1 MKTKRL
7 IATLI
12 CLVQTVSFS
21 LSYAKDYY
29 VKVDGTGDGSSWEKA
44 MSGDDFAQL
53 LPDVSSQSVF
63 YIAAGNYNA
72 SASRNKT
79 FLVNN
84 SVTIIGGFP
93 KNPKRGDVANP
104 NENITTFSAEKN
116 TASPIFDVNEEYTVF
131 KLKGVTIKDAYI
143 GLYPRGINRIFLSD
157 CVFDNAPIIVSR
169 SNEVFIENSSFKNL
183 SAETTSISQFTI
195 DSVQMVSIKGSVISD
210 IDAVFNVSKVI
221 GNLVIEDV
229 VATVPGRFFNG
240 RVCSANISR
249 LKARSGGL
257 WMAASSYPTYS
268 ISISESEFISNGSNN
283 EGIHIIE
290 CPDFRLSK
298 SLVKGYST
306 GVYSSAKETSLDDV
320 EIYGG
325 TDGCCFC
332 APATSDVYINRS
344 QLYDAKEGV
353 KVYSGSLEVENSV
366 ISGNSS
372 YGIGTSSGL
381 RKLVLR
387 NNIIG
392 LNADATDKY
401 GNGTGVFVKAD
412 SIYIDG
418 NIISGNKG
426 LGVEF
431 NSKGQICEIKNNY
444 IGTNKFYENL
454 GNGGSGINLVYKG
467 ASYSA
472 SMNPSSLKE
481 ANYIGFNGEDGVVAY
496 SYGSEISNNYIGVTP
511 DGRPMPNGKYGINV
525 IDGRATININNNH
538 LGYNGEGDI
547 NSDYSVIS
555 HNIFHGNEKY
565 AIKTTND
572 VPTMEITKE
581 ETDGFYV
588 VVEGEVK
595 SDHPTDV
602 ELYYSDGKKHSAL
615 SLLGVAET
623 DANHKTFSIRFPL
636 HNLKGTSYY
645 SWIVI
650 EKTEIATKS
659 KFYGP
664 QKSSI
669 DLSKYQGKEY
679 YVKVDGSGTKDGS
692 SWGNAMSSDDFA
704 KVLPTVYDGSTF
716 YLAEGSY
723 QPCYCGDYQKC
734 GGRSVYNINSS
745 VKIIGGFS
753 NNAKMG
759 DDNDP
764 EKHPTIMNASYDG
777 SSQYLFV
784 DGDEPVSLSLEGIR
798 MKYATIAV
806 LLSRNG
812 KLYMNNCIVDSSSI
826 ITPNV
831 ETVEISN
838 TKFSNVRKGAST
850 YTYPLIIE
858 KAEKVR
864 LTNVSFSD
872 IEGDV
877 IYSNS
882 KKTNFVCDSLIMKD
896 VTVRNASGYLF
907 AGDVNYGLFEGLDAE
922 TNGMYIFNS
931 SDEIIIK
938 DSKLVSTNLPEVNY
952 GIYFA
957 NGKKLSVSHSSIIG
971 YPYGIL
977 DYYSNAESLISLDD
991 VTISCNKGNSSIAL
1005 YLINGESDVV
1015 VNNSNLVDARYGVEL
1030 VNANSLTVKNSM
1042 ISGNSEYGVYAIP
1055 NSNANI
1061 NLENNVIGLTRNA
1074 DERYPNKVG
1083 VFVSANNFVAKNN
1096 VVSGNDSIGMCF
1108 YVVRN
1113 KFELSG
1119 NYIGTNRK
1127 FEDFGNGSTGIK
1139 LQAANVTALDMAPST
1154 LASANY
1160 IGYNGGDGV
1169 YTSTGDLHSFSSTI
1183 RNNYIGVTPEGA
1195 KMPNKGYGISIGWY
1209 SIPYTTVSSEL
1220 YIDHNHIGFNELGDI
1235 KEKGAYAVIS
1245 KNVFHGNSVNAID
1258 MDSRSFPSPRIYEV
1272 KVEDG
1277 KYVVYGTVSPDPRN
1291 SSAGVTVELYCTNKE
1306 NESALIYIASVNV
1319 DENDHFSFLIDDM
1332 PEMDSEVSCL
1342 VAIAI
1347 YNEDPVAENHS
1358 YTTKLSDP
1366 YCLCTPAPVVVE
1378 KSVTVGTPFTIDN
1391 RRFYPKEEGYFEEM
1405 VTSEGEDGCVKK
1417 TIAKITVVPGEIPN
1431 AYYVKEKSSGDST
1444 GSSWENAM
1452 SREQF
1457 TSICGSVPDGTT
1469 FFLAEGNYEPRRI
1482 YGYSGFY
1489 LSSDI
1494 RIIGGYPADAKTGAK
1509 RTGKTYSTIDASDM
1523 GVKSYLFRRMNNG
1536 DTLNIYLEGLKMMN
1550 VMNAIEATDGSKI
1563 EVFDCVFDNAPI
1575 VLSKVDSFSI
1585 SNSEITNISEDSES
1599 PFPIS
1604 IDSAGVISLRHIQF
1618 TDIADGLFKPTP
1630 YIDKLIMEDVT
1641 LNKVGGMLY
1650 RGKLGEANLSDVE
1663 AANASIRVEDI
1674 SSKLNIEDS
1683 KLSHIELVVG
1693 NSFVLKNSKILGSG
1707 VDLASV
1713 KKATI
1718 ENTTIDNQGKGT
1730 CLSSLTTDVTISG
1743 STLKNGTVGYSYKL
1757 GSHTI
1762 KNCYIIG
1769 NTSDGINSS
1778 ADYRT
1783 HSLSLELI
1791 GNYIGVGPSGE
1802 IDANGNGV
1810 YVNASAFVAKDN
1822 IISGNTGYGVKIG
1835 PNETSIIERNY
1846 IGTDEF
1852 HRDLGNG
1859 GCGIDLHG
1867 MSTMGGISM
1876 APESIEDANV
1886 IGFNGGDGV
1895 IISPG
1900 DSALSAK
1907 ISNNYIG
1914 VSRKGDPIP
1923 NKGYGISIVSGSFNY
1938 PVSIINNHIGYNEKG
1953 DVSEEIGSCISQ
1965 NVFWGNKN
1973 GKAIENNTGYK
1984 TLEGNIPVI
1993 KEVGKVGDSVYVEV
2007 QVKDHFDADVE
2018 LYETGLD
2025 PQSAKKLLAKSFV
2038 NYDEGGSVT
2047 FAVSVSDLEGGL
2059 YNYFV
2064 ATAYYTGNKFTTEL
2078 SSPYTF
2084 VKPLELGDYY
2094 VKENGSG
2101 DSTGASWENAMS
2113 AKQFA
2118 SICGSVPDGTTFH
2131 LAEGNYE
2138 PRKIYGYSGFY
2149 LSSDIRV
2156 IGGYSADA
2164 ETGAERTEGTYS
2176 TIDASDMG
2184 VKSYLFRRMTNGDT
2198 LNIYLEG
2205 LRMMNVMS
2213 AIEATEGSKIEVF
2226 DCVFD
2231 NAPIV
2236 LSKVDSLS
2244 ISNSEITNI
2253 SEISESQY
2261 PISINSAG
2269 VVSLKKVQFT
2279 DIADDLFK
2287 PTPYI
2292 DNLIMEDVT
2301 LNKVGGMLYNGNLG
2315 EGNLSDVKADN
2326 ASLRV
2331 DDISS
2336 KLSIEDSKLS
2346 YIKLGIGDSFELK
2359 NSEILG
2365 SGVYMGTVKKATIE
2379 NTTID
2384 NQGLGTC
2391 LSSLGEDVTI
2401 SGSTLK
2407 NGTVGYSYGGG
2418 NHTIKNCY
2426 IIGNTSFGIN
2436 ASTDLISACSSL
2448 ELIGNHIGIDPS
2460 GEINANGNGV
2470 FVNASAFV
2478 AKDNIISGNTGYG
2491 VKMGTNET
2499 SIIERNYIGT
2509 DESYRDLGNGEY
2521 GIDLYGELASHGGG
2535 SMVPESIEDANVIG
2549 FNGGDGVII
2558 SAGNTALSAEISNN
2572 YIGVSRKGDPI
2583 PNKGY
2588 GIRIVSGYYSFPVS
2602 IINNHI
2608 GYNEKGDVSE
2618 EIGSSISQNVFW
2630 GNKNGNAIE
2639 NNTGYK
2645 TWEDNI
2651 PVIKEARKV
2660 GDSVYVEVQVKDHF
2674 DADVELYETDRD
2686 PQSAKK
2692 LLAKSFVNY
2701 NEGGSVT
2708 FAVSVSD
2715 LEEGDYN
2722 YFVATAYYTGNQ
2734 FTTELSSPY
2743 TFVKPLELGDYYV
2756 KENGSG
2762 DSTGSSWENAMS
2774 AKQFA
2779 TYIPYA
2785 IDGVT
2790 FHMAAGNYTPLLTY
2804 GYGSYNVRSSIKVI
2818 GGYPS
2823 DAKTGAKSNPKENLT
2838 VMDGDPMPIK
2848 TYLFNSYGEAL
2859 NIELEGIYMRNVMS
2873 AIDGGPG
2880 SVVIARNCEFSNAPI
2895 VLSKSDSL
2903 SLINCTI
2910 KDISESSERTSPIVL
2925 DSLNSMVISSTSI
2938 NNIYDGFCT
2947 YVLPS
2952 HINTINIDN
2961 VNMSIGG
2968 FYDMGWINS
2977 AIVRN
2982 FDIVSQG
2989 IRVIMLN
2996 DSMLFEGGKIS
3007 SSDTASLGLFVDTN
3021 GRTTL
3026 GDISLSIKEVAIEG
3040 YKDGIVSYVPKV
3052 NLDNVTIKGDQ
3063 GGYCLYAV
3071 HSSDVIVSNSYFSN
3085 CIRGIEVAGEN
3096 LKIEN
3101 SVISGNSEY
3110 GVKSFGTLNKIELY
3124 DNIIGLTKD
3133 ESEVL
3138 ANGVG
3143 VYVSADTFIAVG
3155 NLISANNSSGIQIS
3169 NLTIPTT
3176 QSIIEKNY
3184 IGVRRDGSLSPNGG
3198 YGIEVMGGNRK
3209 DFLNISKNHIGGNEE
3224 SDITVGNASSI
3235 ISQNV
3240 FYGNKKL
3247 AIESVIERPIITSV
3261 ILGNDK
3267 YVVKG
3272 EIASGLVKVKGGAS
3286 VELFATFNEHQSALK
3301 YIASTSNVVDGK
3313 FSIEVPES
3321 LEEASCLVA
3330 IAIYNAESNAKDDK
3344 YSSELSDPYCL
3355 CELVPEVI
3363 EDTVPIGVYSEIFGD
3378 KYDPFII
3385 GTVRDTIFAVVDGC
3399 QKMRVESFTVLPLDS
3414 TLTDYYVKTN
3424 GSGDGSSW
3432 ENAMSAEVFAAYLP
3446 YAPTA
3451 STFHVAA
3458 GTYHPTLDL
3467 NLQKNG
3473 NVASRFFFVRN
3484 DVSIIGGY
3492 PSDAK
3497 TGDVSDPDNNL
3508 TIFSGDILD
3517 NDSQGITDDNTTY
3530 LFYIDKNAEKVRF
3543 DGVDIAHSRNG
3554 ICTDLAPQSSI
3565 VVSHSRMNNCDAAV
3579 RVTLVLSSLELDNVR
3594 FDSNVH
3600 AVSSGSISNTTVKNS
3615 SFVHHTGTPLWIMSS
3630 GKVSVTNSIFDGN
3643 LSLPIVQCNTS
3654 DVTITSSTFSNSVS
3668 QGEDEPIIQSSIVKL
3683 VNNTFVD
3690 NEQGRDWIKAD
3701 SLVMYHNTLLGIK
3714 GLVGG
3719 MYANSDPAFTFVGN
3733 IFGYDSLPSKVSE
3746 ILADNI
3752 VGLTKGELSQN
3763 VDERLLPVGQMDL
3776 LFYKEEGEFLLT
3788 NRGGFTP
3795 VVALRTDVME
3805 NGESI
3810 RLKNSGIE
3818 VDQRGEMRPDMT
3830 CMGAYEYLAP
3840 VIVKLSD
3847 SICFGETI
3855 YQKHGFDIV
3864 LEDSISGVFEFDRVV
3879 ATGRV
3884 DTFYQLALTV
3894 KPQLVLTDVKITP
3907 STCISNPNGE
3917 LTFVVEGWDE
3927 SISYLS
3933 YVGEDAERLLPF
3945 EVVDEVAKFRKNNL
3959 RDKSFTLYVENK
3971 CGSKIAEKY
3980 ELDAIPNYSISIS
3993 DNSTTDLRCSYSKDG
4008 FIEVVISGGHELSEF
4023 SMIGGVTIAR
4033 KNDPSIPE
4041 AIVIDNLGSG
4051 IYTFSCHSTV
4061 DGCSDEVIA
4070 SHKINAPEPIVFK
4083 NCVANATCYGAA
4095 SGELDIVPLRNGE
4108 AIHFVDENK
4117 SVNYARDVLENKRT
4131 DKGYL
4136 GKFGDID
4143 SIGFSLVSLDP
4154 DVYMYGKTQDQFFN
4168 DALQDAVDLGFPMDS
4183 LSEHDPTYTEFKY
4196 PQSWLGYTAMYPGIY
4211 KIEVKDSKGCYF
4223 EQSYEIKNP
4232 KNPLSVKMEHAIDAC
4247 DADKRRVKLK
4257 ASGGWAPYQ
4266 FIVADSHEWGD
4277 PEEND
4282 FKDLSGNQGSVTVG
4296 QDFEPD
4302 TMLVK
4307 EGDIYIYT
4315 SDILPIGKINIM
4327 VVDKKGCV
4335 DTVGKNM
4342 IVDAN
4347 IKVAGEEVFDKCA
4360 QPKNHSI
4367 KVNLGPEISQK
4378 PHSYKIRL
4386 AKRDSFLEIK
4396 EFQTDAEGN
4405 DIISGLPSGRV
4416 GVFAYADG
4424 CSGYST
4430 VDIAGD
4436 TSLSYI
4442 PYVAVKL
4449 DSIKPCPDAATGELE
4464 IKVYGSYPPYQMYL
4478 DDFSDA
4484 SLLRNIDLY
4493 DTIKKEY
4500 AQISEPSSFESTVN
4514 DKLRLRSLPGGAH
4527 TLMIVDR
4534 EGCKKNVDYNFGVSS
4549 PIVISAA
4556 ASPVCPGE
4564 EFSRVYVESVSGG
4577 TAPYLYALDDS
4588 YDFNDESF
4596 KKVSSGTS
4604 HSIAVKD
4611 ANGCVKKSGVIPP
4624 NTEKMSNVNVD
4635 CMVTNW
4641 HSLDDIV
4648 AFVDISST
4656 GKFVY
4661 DSVSFSIK
4669 PEDLPQGVTYEVID
4683 PDYFRYGLMPG
4694 DSVEWINGK
4703 TYYGPLWGIPDEV
4716 VSCILPEKEYKREL
4730 ERLEQVVRELE
4741 ESLNSASDEK
4751 KEVIKQNIASQTEK
4765 LKSICTKEMAL
4776 EKFTAELFSK
4786 NSIER
4791 MKFIRLVTDSLIR
4804 NSGDTLFS
4812 YPFTH
4817 TLYVGGCNIT
4827 VEYNGENGRKPNNVE
4842 NEGQHFANLNTKD
4855 ILELIASPNPVNVG
4869 DECTIFVT
4877 LKSKKDVSC
4886 DVYGLNGSVSTVS
4899 VSSITANSDV
4909 WKMSDSN
4916 YICKFNVN
4924 LTETSVVRVHTA
4936 TDAASVIVLVA
4947 PSER

>member
-1 MKTKRL
+1 MKTKRF

-12 CLVQTVSFS
+12 CLAQTVLFS

-63 YIAAGNYNA
+63 YIAAGNYDA
-72 SASRNKT
+72 SAATTRS

-84 SVTIIGGFP
+84 SATIIGGFP

-104 NENITTFSAEKN
+104 NENITTFSAKKN
-116 TASPIFDVNEEYTVF
+116 TASPIFDVNEEHTVF

-143 GLYPRGINRIFLSD
+143 GIYPRGINRISVSD

-195 DSVQMVSIKGSVISD
+195 DSVSTFSLKGSVLSD
-210 IDAVFNVSKVI
+210 IDAVFRVSKIVE
-221 GNLVIEDV
+221 NLNIEDV
-229 VATVPGRFFNG
+229 VATVPGRFFDG
-240 RVCSANISR
+240 RVYSANISR
-249 LKARSGGL
+249 LKAHSGGL
-257 WMAASSYPTYS
+257 RMSSSSFSTCS
-268 ISISESEFISNGSNN
+268 ISISESEIISNGANS
-283 EGIHIIE
+283 EGIHILE
-290 CPDFRLSK
+290 CPNFNLSK

-306 GVYSSAKETSLDDV
+306 GVHANTKKSSLDCV

-325 TDGCCFC
+325 TDGYCFF
-332 APATSDVYINRS
+332 AESSDVYINRS
-344 QLYDAKEGV
+344 QLYDANEGV
-353 KVYSGSLEVENSV
+353 RLGEGRLEVENSV
-366 ISGNSS
+366 ISRNSS
-372 YGIGTSSGL
+372 YGIGPSRL

-412 SIYIDG
+412 SICIDG

-431 NSKGQICEIKNNY
+431 NCKGRFCEIKNNY

-467 ASYSA
+467 ASYST

-496 SYGSEISNNYIGVTP
+496 SYESEISNNYIGVTP
-511 DGRPMPNGKYGINV
+511 DGRPMPNGNYGINV
-525 IDGRATININNNH
+525 IDGRATLNINNNH

-595 SDHPTDV
+595 SNNPTDV
-602 ELYYSDGKKHSAL
+602 ELYFSDGKKHSAL

-645 SWIVI
+645 SWVI
-650 EKTEIATKS
+650 IEDSIKS

-704 KVLPTVYDGSTF
+704 KILPTVYDGSTF

-723 QPCYCGDYQKC
+723 QPCYCGDYEKC
-734 GGRSVYNINSS
+734 GGSSVYNINSS

-759 DDNDP
+759 DENDP
-764 EKHPTIMNASYDG
+764 EKHPTIMNASYGG
-777 SSQYLFV
+777 SSQHLFV
-784 DGDEPVSLSLEGIR
+784 GGDEPISLSLEGII

-806 LLSRNG
+806 LLSGNG

-864 LTNVSFSD
+864 LSNVSFSD
-872 IEGDV
+872 IEGDI

-952 GIYFA
+952 SIYFA

-1169 YTSTGDLHSFSSTI
+1169 YTSTGDLHSFSSII
-1183 RNNYIGVTPEGA
+1183 RNNYIGVTPAGA

-1272 KVEDG
+1272 KEEDG

-1417 TIAKITVVPGEIPN
+1417 TIAKITVIPGEIPN

-1509 RTGKTYSTIDASDM
+1509 RTEKTYSTIDASDM

-1604 IDSAGVISLRHIQF
+1604 IDSAGVISFRHIQF

-1683 KLSHIELVVG
+1683 KLSHIELVIG
-1693 NSFVLKNSKILGSG
+1693 NSFVLKNSTILGSG

-1778 ADYRT
+1778 ADYHT
-1783 HSLSLELI
+1783 HSQSLELI
-1791 GNYIGVGPSGE
+1791 GNYIGVGPSGK

-1822 IISGNTGYGVKIG
+1822 IISGNTDYGVKIG

-1900 DSALSAK
+1900 NSALSAK

-1923 NKGYGISIVSGSFNY
+1923 NRGYGISIVSGSFNY

-1984 TLEGNIPVI
+1984 TLEDNIPVI

-2047 FAVSVSDLEGGL
+2047 FAVPVSNLEGGL

-2156 IGGYSADA
+2156 IGGYPADA

-2205 LRMMNVMS
+2205 LKMMNVMS
-2213 AIEATEGSKIEVF
+2213 AIEATEGGKIEVF

-2236 LSKVDSLS
+2236 LSKVESFS

-2253 SEISESQY
+2253 SEDSESQY

-2315 EGNLSDVKADN
+2315 EGYLSDVKAAN
-2326 ASLRV
+2326 ASIRV
-2331 DDISS
+2331 EDISS

-2346 YIKLGIGDSFELK
+2346 HIELVIGNSFVLK
-2359 NSEILG
+2359 NSTILG
-2365 SGVYMGTVKKATIE
+2365 SGVDLASVKKATIE

-2384 NQGLGTC
+2384 NQGKGTC
-2391 LSSLGEDVTI
+2391 LSSLTTDVTV

-2407 NGTVGYSYGGG
+2407 NGTVGYSYKLG

-2426 IIGNTSFGIN
+2426 IIGNTSDGIN
-2436 ASTDLISACSSL
+2436 SSADYHTLSSSL
-2448 ELIGNHIGIDPS
+2448 ELIGNHIGVGSS
-2460 GEINANGNGV
+2460 GEIDANGNGV
-2470 FVNASAFV
+2470 YVNADAFV

-2491 VKMGTNET
+2491 VKIGPNET

-2509 DESYRDLGNGEY
+2509 DESYRDLGNGGC
-2521 GIDLYGELASHGGG
+2521 GIDLRGMSTLSGIPMA
-2535 SMVPESIEDANVIG
+2535 PESIEDANVIG
-2549 FNGGDGVII
+2549 FNGEDGVII
-2558 SAGNTALSAEISNN
+2558 NPGNPALSAKICNN
-2572 YIGVSRKGDPI
+2572 YIGVSRKGTPI

-2588 GIRIVSGYYSFPVS
+2588 GIRIVSGSFNLPVS

-2630 GNKNGNAIE
+2630 GNKNGKAIE

-2645 TWEDNI
+2645 TLEGNI

-2660 GDSVYVEVQVKDHF
+2660 GDSVYVDVQVKDHF

-2701 NEGGSVT
+2701 DEGGSVT

-2715 LEEGDYN
+2715 LEEGDCN

-2743 TFVKPLELGDYYV
+2743 TFVKPLELRDYYV

-2804 GYGSYNVRSSIKVI
+2804 GYGSYNVRSSIKVM

-2823 DAKTGAKSNPKENLT
+2823 DAKTGAKSNPKENFT

-2873 AIDGGPG
+2873 AIEGGAG

-2910 KDISESSERTSPIVL
+2910 KDISESSEKTSPIVL

-2947 YVLPS
+2947 YISPS
-2952 HINTINIDN
+2952 HINTISIDN

-2977 AIVRN
+2977 AVVRN

-3026 GDISLSIKEVAIEG
+3026 GDISLSIKEVTIEG
-3040 YKDGIVSYVPKV
+3040 YKDGVVSYVPKV
-3052 NLDNVTIKGDQ
+3052 SMDNVTIKGDQ

-3071 HSSDVIVSNSYFSN
+3071 HSSDVIVSNSHISN
-3085 CIRGIEVAGEN
+3085 CKRGIEVAGEN

-3110 GVKSFGTLNKIELY
+3110 GVKSYGTLNKIELY

-3133 ESEVL
+3133 ESDVL

-3247 AIESVIERPIITSV
+3247 AIESVIESPIITSV

-3267 YVVKG
+3267 YVVNG
-3272 EIASGLVKVKGGAS
+3272 EIASGLDKIKDGAS
-3286 VELFATFNEHQSALK
+3286 VELFATYNEHQSALK

-3344 YSSELSDPYCL
+3344 YSSELSNPYCL

-3363 EDTVPIGVYSEIFGD
+3363 EDTVLIGVYSEIFGD

-3458 GTYHPTLDL
+3458 GTYYPTLDL
-3467 NLQKNG
+3467 NLQKNE
-3473 NVASRFFFVRN
+3473 NAASRFFFVRN

-3492 PSDAK
+3492 PIDAK

-3517 NDSQGITDDNTTY
+3517 NDSKGNTDDNTTY

-3579 RVTLVLSSLELDNVR
+3579 RVTLVLSSLELDNVK

-3600 AVSSGSISNTTVKNS
+3600 AVSSGSISNTTIKNS
-3615 SFVHHTGTPLWIMSS
+3615 SFVHHTGVPLWIMSS
-3630 GKVSVTNSIFDGN
+3630 GKVSVTNSIFDEN

-3654 DVTITSSTFSNSVS
+3654 DVTITSSTFSNSIS

-3690 NEQGRDWIKAD
+3690 NEQGGDWIKAD
-3701 SLVMYHNTLLGIK
+3701 SLAMYHNTLLGIK

-3733 IFGYDSLPSKVSE
+3733 IFGYDSLPSEVSE
-3746 ILADNI
+3746 ILPDNI
-3752 VGLTKGELSQN
+3752 VGLTKGGLSQN
-3763 VDERLLPVGQMDL
+3763 VDERLLSVEQLDL
-3776 LFYKEEGEFLLT
+3776 LFYKEEGKFLLT

-3795 VVALRTDVME
+3795 VVALRTDVMK

-3864 LEDSISGVFEFDRVV
+3864 LEGSISGVFDFDRVV
-3879 ATGRV
+3879 TTGRV

-3894 KPQLVLTDVKITP
+3894 KPQPEFIDVKITP
-3907 STCISNPNGE
+3907 STCINNPNGE
-3917 LTFVVEGWDE
+3917 LSFGVEGWIE
-3927 SISYLS
+3927 SIAYMSYE
-3933 YVGEDAERLLPF
+3933 GEEANVLLPF
-3945 EVVDEVAKFRKNNL
+3945 EVIDAVAKFRINNL

-3971 CGSKIAEKY
+3971 CGSKIVEKY

-4008 FIEVVISGGHELSEF
+4008 FVEVVISGGHELSEF
-4023 SMIGGVTIAR
+4023 SMRGGMTIAR
-4033 KNDPSIPE
+4033 KNDPSVPE
-4041 AIVIDNLGSG
+4041 TIVIDNLGSG

-4083 NCVANATCYGAA
+4083 NCVADATCYGVA

-4108 AIHFVDENK
+4108 DIHFVDENK
-4117 SVNYARDVLENKRT
+4117 SVNYARDVFENNRT

-4183 LSEHDPTYTEFKY
+4183 LSLHDSLYTKFQY

-4211 KIEVKDSKGCYF
+4211 RIEVRDSKGCYF

-4232 KNPLSVKMEHAIDAC
+4232 KNPLSVKMVEHAIDAC

-4266 FIVADSHEWGD
+4266 FIVVDSHEWGD
-4277 PEEND
+4277 PDEND
-4282 FKDLSGNQGSVTVG
+4282 HKDLSGNQGSVTVG

-4307 EGDIYIYT
+4307 EGDSYVYT
-4315 SDILPIGKINIM
+4315 SDILPVGKINIM
-4327 VVDKKGCV
+4327 VMDKKGCV
-4335 DTVGKNM
+4335 DTIGKNM

-4347 IKVAGEEVFDKCA
+4347 IKVVGEEVFDKCA

-4367 KVNLGPEISQK
+4367 KVNLGPEISKK
-4378 PHSYKIRL
+4378 PHTYKIRL
-4386 AKRDSFLEIK
+4386 AKKGDFLEIK
-4396 EFQTDAEGN
+4396 DFQTDEEGN

-4484 SLLRNIDLY
+4484 SLFRNIDLY
-4493 DTIKKEY
+4493 DTVTKAY
-4500 AQISEPSSFESTVN
+4500 AQISDPSSFESTVN

-4527 TLMIVDR
+4527 TLVIVDK

-4604 HSIAVKD
+4604 HSISVKD

-4648 AFVDISST
+4648 VFVDISST
-4656 GKFVY
+4656 VGFTY

-4669 PEDLPQGVTYEVID
+4669 PEDLPQGVSYEVID

-4694 DSVEWINGK
+4694 DTVEWINGK

-4716 VSCILPEKEYKREL
+4716 VSSILPENEYDREYK
-4730 ERLEQVVRELE
+4730 RLEQVVEELE
-4741 ESLNSASDEK
+4741 KSLNSANSEE

-4791 MKFIRLVTDSLIR
+4791 MKFIRLVTDSLIQ

-4817 TLYVGGCNIT
+4817 TLYVGGCDIT

-4855 ILELIASPNPVNVG
+4855 ILELIASPNPANVG

-4877 LKSKKDVSC
+4877 LKSKKDVYC
-4886 DVYGLNGSVSTVS
+4886 DVYGLNGSVSAIS
-4899 VSSITANSDV
+4899 VSPITANSDE
-4909 WKMSDSN
+4909 WESSDSN
-4916 YICKFNVN
+4916 YMCKFNVN
-4924 LTETSVVRVHTA
+4924 LTETSIVRVRTA
-4936 TDAASVIVLVA
+4936 TDAASVVVLVN